1 MRRRSGFTLVEMLI
15 VLVIIAALVGTITP
29 ITLNAVR
36 KANVTAANMDLQAVK
51 SALLQY
57 SIMTGYGT
65 VEKLSANL
73 GSIAVGAPFNN
84 APVAALVTNNYLS
97 KNDENIL
104 IQWEDTDNATIR
116 YKTDVYGTADVP
128 DIRLSFKTW

>member
-36 KANVTAANMDLQAVK
+36 KANVTAANMNMQAVK

-57 SIMTGYGT
+57 SIMTNKGT
-65 VEKLSANL
+65 VAELSDASTGL
-73 GSIAVGAPFNN
+73 GSGHDAVTK
-84 APVAALVTNNYLS
+84 LVSEHYLS
-97 KNDENIL
+97 EDDPNIS
-104 IQWEDTDNATIR
+104 IVWNSTGNTGTIEYSDTALCR
-116 YKTDVYGTADVP
+116 
-128 DIRLSFKTW
+128 

>member
-57 SIMTGYGT
+57 SIMENKGT
-65 VEKLSANL
+65 VADLTAGL
-73 GSIAVGAPFNN
+73 GASGNT
-84 APVAALVTNNYLS
+84 PVAALVTQNYLS
-97 KNDENIL
+97 KNDTKIS
-104 IQWEDTDNATIR
+104 ITWGASEDAVISYDAS
-116 YKTDVYGTADVP
+116 VYGTTDVP
-128 DIRLSFKTW
+128 DIKLSFRTW